1 MTKEV
6 RQMKPELL
14 ANIFSDLSQ
23 KKSEELQCDNSR
35 EVKKRHE
42 TCRMMF
48 FGNLCI
54 ELVFRTK
61 GGELCCPCTL
71 FCRIRTNMSKNR
83 FFELTDIADVFGNES
98 FECMIF
104 PYIETETRLAACL
117 DALISRISA
126 ILPSIKE
133 LSNDETRLKELYARQ
148 EIMLSK
154 QFSLKQKHLTFDNP
168 ADKEDYLASLCELY
182 ETSSYLPA
190 MTTDDAYQAF
200 LSGDRAKAERL
211 IKKKKVPLDF
221 EKRLLKALYDLPPDF
236 VPISDE
242 CFARRDYKSALRG
255 KIIGS
260 FILMLPLFSAV
271 YCGAYILLCR
281 LLSRN
286 CIVSLEMPWQ
296 TGILL
301 FAAAPALTAAL
312 CHYDGISKI
321 FLTKSAKAKLIA
333 FTDITISQK
342 FRTWLNIL
350 LTTVL
355 ALSAFEVMTF
365 SSTAIRFYD
374 DRLTEPATELP
385 MPWDDVITYRYE
397 NAVAIYKYEGLTNEY
412 GDYITR
418 PGYVIVFKDG
428 YFADLDGYADIEI
441 QSHAVSLLE
450 KYCGN
455 AKDIHDRAEA
465 VGVSKSAAL
474 K

>member
-1 MTKEV
+1 
-6 RQMKPELL
+6 MKPDLL

-23 KKSEELQCDNSR
+23 KKAEALQCDNSQII
-35 EVKKRHE
+35 KKKHE
-42 TCRMMF
+42 TCRRMF

-71 FCRIRTNMSKNR
+71 FCRIRTDLSKGR
-83 FFELTDIADVFGNES
+83 FFELTDIADAFGDES

-104 PYIETETRLAACL
+104 PYIETDARLISCL
-117 DALISRISA
+117 DALTSRLFA
-126 ILPSIKE
+126 MLPSMTE
-133 LSNDETRLKELYARQ
+133 FSRDDVRVRELYTNQ
-148 EIMLSK
+148 EQMLAK
-154 QFSLKQKHLTFDNP
+154 HFSLKPKHLKFTDP
-168 ADKEDYLASLCELY
+168 ADKEEYLATLCDLY
-182 ETSSYLPA
+182 ETSAYLPA

-211 IKKKKVPLDF
+211 IKKKKMPLDF
-221 EKRLLKALYDLPPDF
+221 EKRLLKALYSLPPDF
-236 VPISDE
+236 MPISDE

-260 FILMLPLFSAV
+260 FILTLPLFSAV
-271 YCGAYILLCR
+271 FCGAYILLCK
-281 LLSRN
+281 LLSGD

-296 TGILL
+296 TGILI
-301 FAAAPALTAAL
+301 FAAIPALITAL

-321 FLTKSAKAKLIA
+321 FLTKSAKAKLIE

-355 ALSAFEVMTF
+355 ALSAFEVMVF
-365 SSTAIRFYD
+365 SSSAIRFYD

-385 MPWDDVITYRYE
+385 MPWDSVITYRYE
-397 NAVAIYKYEGLTNEY
+397 NAVAIYKYEGFTNEY

-418 PGYVIVFKDG
+418 PGYVIVFKDS
-428 YFADLDGYADIEI
+428 YFADLDGYADLEI

-450 KYCGN
+450 KYCGK
-455 AKDIHDRAEA
+455 AKDIHDRTEA